1 MNILSRAEYT
11 FELHEYILCQHHF
24 FVIHD
29 CLLCSSG
36 TKGSGRREAVWAED
50 DWTGWRGA
58 DLRPTRRRGLVI
70 LGPPRAWPL
79 TSGAREAAASGLVT
93 GEE

>member
-1 MNILSRAEYT
+1 MFCVNFISLSP
-11 FELHEYILCQHHF
+11 
-24 FVIHD
+24 D
-29 CLLCSSG
+29 CLWCWSG
-36 TKGSGRREAVWAED
+36 TKGSGRTEAVWAED

-79 TSGAREAAASGLVT
+79 TSGAQEADSGLVT